1 MFRKCCV
8 LILAATIVALA
19 LRLPRLQ
26 QRPMHGDEAVHADKF
41 GRLLEERYYKYDVHD
56 YHGPTL
62 NYLTLIPA
70 WLTGAGTLVEVD
82 ECALRIVPVVMG
94 TCLIL
99 LLLPMIRGLGGA
111 AAACAAV
118 LTAISPAMVYYS
130 RYYVQEMLLVCFTFG
145 AIVSGYRYARS
156 RKIAWALCTGA
167 MLGLMHASKE
177 TCVIAF
183 GSMFLALVL
192 LLLMQR
198 RSRSISDL
206 ARMIKPSHLIAGI
219 AAGAVVSAL
228 FFSSF
233 LSNPGGIVDSIRTYT
248 TYISRAG
255 GSVHLHPW
263 HYYLNMLLYF
273 RFGGGPI
280 WTEAPIVLLAVIG
293 FVAVMIRKSWP
304 GADRT
309 LLQFIAFYT
318 LIMTVVYSAIPYK
331 TPWCLLGFLHGMILL
346 AGVGAVVLVKLAP
359 NVVPRLLVLGLL
371 VEASVLLTWQA
382 YQCNYEYEADS
393 RNPYVYAHPTPEVLT
408 VVEKIGEYA
417 SVHPGGYNMPVQIIC
432 A

>member
-99 LLLPMIRGLGGA
+99 LLLPMIRGLGSA

-219 AAGAVVSAL
+219 AAGVIVSAL

-233 LSNPGGIVDSIRTYT
+233 LSNPGGIIDSIRTYT

-255 GSVHLHPW
+255 GSVHIHRW
-263 HYYLNMLLYF
+263 HYYLKMLLYF
-273 RFGGGPI
+273 RFGGGP
-280 WTEAPIVLLAVIG
+280 
-293 FVAVMIRKSWP
+293 
-304 GADRT
+304 
-309 LLQFIAFYT
+309 
-318 LIMTVVYSAIPYK
+318 
-331 TPWCLLGFLHGMILL
+331 
-346 AGVGAVVLVKLAP
+346 
-359 NVVPRLLVLGLL
+359 
-371 VEASVLLTWQA
+371 
-382 YQCNYEYEADS
+382 
-393 RNPYVYAHPTPEVLT
+393 
-408 VVEKIGEYA
+408 
-417 SVHPGGYNMPVQIIC
+417 
-432 A
+432 